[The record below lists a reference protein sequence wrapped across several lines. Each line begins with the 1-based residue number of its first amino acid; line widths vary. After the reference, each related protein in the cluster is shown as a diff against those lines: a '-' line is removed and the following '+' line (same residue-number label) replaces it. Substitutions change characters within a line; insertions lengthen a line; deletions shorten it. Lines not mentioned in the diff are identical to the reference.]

1 MKIEWTEEHVVF
13 SEIDDFMLDVLQKI
27 PLNAAALDDKVI
39 SRIYPTLTD
48 GVDEDADEDWRE
60 HVMPGLSELFQTHMD
75 VVIKDLKQ
83 IEKEGDE
90 KEGEISTLTFPASHV
105 RSWMHTLNQ
114 ARLALG
120 ALHDVTEDDIEGRK
134 KDHAGE
140 KSFALFQIEIY
151 GLILSLMLQHT
162 EL

>member
-1 MKIEWTEEHVVF
+1 MKIEWTQERVVF
-13 SEIDDFMLDVLQKI
+13 SEIDEFMLEVLQKI
-27 PLNAAALDDKVI
+27 PLNAAALEDKVI

-48 GVDEDADEDWRE
+48 GADEDADEDWRE

-83 IEKEGDE
+83 LD
-90 KEGEISTLTFPASHV
+90 KEGEISTLSFPATHV
-105 RSWMHTLNQ
+105 RAWMHTLNQ

-120 ALHDVTEDDIEGRK
+120 ALHDVTEDDIEGRVK
-134 KDHAGE
+134 EHAGE
-140 KSFALFQIEIY
+140 KSMALFQIEIY